1 MVGFYISIGWPNNC
15 FDRQI
20 VKFQKS
26 QVLRVADGWDQT
38 TIYLG
43 HV

>member
-15 FDRQI
+15 FDGQI
-20 VKFQKS
+20 VKLQKS
-26 QVLRVADGWDQT
+26 QVLGVADSWDQT